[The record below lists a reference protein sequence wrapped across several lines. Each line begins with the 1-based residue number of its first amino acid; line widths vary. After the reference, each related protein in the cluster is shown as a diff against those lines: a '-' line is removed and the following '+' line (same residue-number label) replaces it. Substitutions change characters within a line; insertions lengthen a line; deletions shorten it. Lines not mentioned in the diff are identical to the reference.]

1 VGWRPRAMQALRHEL
16 TEVDDG
22 DGPRRYVPRIE
33 DFQGGSPGNSVSQV
47 LHEDKDKTVVLGGRD
62 VARHEER
69 LLAEAVVACMSNSDH
84 QSVAS
89 RPGSHR
95 QAGTSEITPNGFTR
109 TVVTC
114 AC

>member
-1 VGWRPRAMQALRHEL
+1 VGRCPRAMQALRHEL

-47 LHEDKDKTVVLGGRD
+47 LHEDKDKTVVLGGR
-62 VARHEER
+62 AAAWHEER
-69 LLAEAVVACMSNSDH
+69 LLAEAVVACMSNSGH
-84 QSVAS
+84 QTVAP
-89 RPGSHR
+89 RPGPHR
-95 QAGTSEITPNGFTR
+95 QAGKSVITPNGCTQIV
-109 TVVTC
+109 TTC